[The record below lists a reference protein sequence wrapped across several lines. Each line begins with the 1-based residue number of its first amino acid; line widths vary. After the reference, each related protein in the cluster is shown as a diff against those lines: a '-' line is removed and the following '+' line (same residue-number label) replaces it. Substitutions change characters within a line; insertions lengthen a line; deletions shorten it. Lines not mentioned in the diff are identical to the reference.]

1 MPERVAVTGM
11 GAVTPL
17 GHNVEDTWRSLVSG
31 ACGIGYISLFDTTDF
46 DVRIAAEVKGFNPV
60 DYIDPVTARYTDR
73 FAQFALAAALQAV
86 EQSGLKLDGSS
97 KYDTGVLIGSG
108 VGGIG
113 TLSQQLATLNAKG
126 PRRVSPFTVPMMIAD
141 SACGQISIKLGAMG
155 PNFSLASSCSTGA
168 DAIGM
173 AYRMIKHGEI
183 TAMIAGGAD
192 AAVTPIGLVGFIQA
206 GAVTRN
212 PDPLKAC
219 RPFDKQRD
227 GFVIGE
233 GAAVFVLENLD
244 HAKARG
250 ARILAEV
257 IGYGATS
264 DAYHITKPLESGE
277 GAAKAME
284 LALACAG
291 NPDVDYINAHG
302 TSTPFNDL
310 SETKAIRNVFGEK
323 AYRIPVSSTKS
334 MHAHMLGAAGAVE
347 TLICCK
353 AVQEGVIPPTVN
365 LETPDPDCDLDYVP
379 GKARQV
385 DVRVAMSN
393 SFGFGGH
400 NSAVLVSRYMG

>member
-17 GHNVEDTWRSLVSG
+17 GHNVEDTWRNLVSG
-31 ACGIGYISLFDTTDF
+31 VCGIGYISLFDTTGF
-46 DVRIAAEVKGFNPV
+46 DVRIAAEVKDFNPV

-86 EQSGLKLDGSS
+86 EQSGLKLDDSN
-97 KYDTGVLIGSG
+97 KYDTGVIIGSG

-113 TLSQQLATLNAKG
+113 TLSQQLAILNARG

-141 SACGQISIKLGAMG
+141 SACGQISIKLGARG
-155 PNFSLASSCSTGA
+155 PNFALTSSCSTGA

-173 AYRMIKHGEI
+173 AYRMIRHGEI
-183 TAMIAGGAD
+183 ASMIAGGAD
-192 AAVTPIGLVGFIQA
+192 AAVSPIGLVGFIQA
-206 GAVTRN
+206 GAVSRN
-212 PDPLKAC
+212 PDPLKAS
-219 RPFDKQRD
+219 RPFDKNRD
-227 GFVIGE
+227 GFVVGE
-233 GAAVFVLENLD
+233 GAAVFVLENLGR
-244 HAKARG
+244 AKARG

-277 GAAKAME
+277 GAARAME

-291 NPDVDYINAHG
+291 NPEIDYINAHG

-310 SETKAIRNVFGEK
+310 SETKAIKQVFGDK

-347 TLICCK
+347 TLVCCK
-353 AVQEGVIPPTVN
+353 AVQEGVIPPTIN
-365 LETPDPDCDLDYVP
+365 LETPDPECDLDYVP

-400 NSAVLVSRYMG
+400 NSAVLVSRYAG